1 MSSVMSQQYGV
12 FWATAQL
19 NEGMVKESIDSY
31 IKSDDA
37 STSTAVIEY
46 AKISG
51 KMWKFFWAV
60 FLPENA

>member
-51 KMWKFFWAV
+51 KM
-60 FLPENA
+60 